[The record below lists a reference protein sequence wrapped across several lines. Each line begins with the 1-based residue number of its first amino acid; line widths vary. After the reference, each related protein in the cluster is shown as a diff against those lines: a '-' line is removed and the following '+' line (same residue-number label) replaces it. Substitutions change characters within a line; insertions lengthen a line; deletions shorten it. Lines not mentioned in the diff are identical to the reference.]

1 MNKKQFSLL
10 ACTALLCACQP
21 AQKQTTITGTL
32 TGMESDTL
40 IVNYFAVSDLSRR
53 TLNTDTVALQE
64 GKFTCR
70 LENDSVPMEVYF
82 YAKPRNGAPMKLL
95 RKSMGVVA
103 FPGETV
109 ELSGSMDEY
118 HMKGNA
124 FHQAYEEVRAL
135 CKPYEDKM
143 HEVTQVIMGMQSDG
157 TLTPER
163 LDSLRQIYE
172 PINADMKK
180 VKEDYIRQHPDEDI
194 SVYLISDLGK
204 EAGDLL
210 DLIGKKAQNGPMA
223 PLYKS
228 MKEAIA
234 QQKAREEARKNM
246 VEGAVAPD
254 FTLKDLQG
262 KDLTLS
268 SLRGK
273 YVVLD
278 FWGSWCGW
286 CIKGI
291 PDMKKYYEKYKDR
304 MEILGVD
311 CRDTEEKWKA
321 AVEKHELPWLHVRN
335 TDEAD
340 ITIKYGIQGYPTK
353 IVIDP
358 EGKVAKIVVG
368 EDPAFYKYLDELFK

>member
-1 MNKKQFSLL
+1 MKQKTLGLL

-32 TGMESDTL
+32 AGVESDTL
-40 IVNYFAVSDLSRR
+40 IVNYFAVSDLSRSTIHR
-53 TLNTDTVALQE
+53 DTIALQN
-64 GKFTCR
+64 GSFTCQ
-70 LENDSVPMEVYF
+70 LENDSVPMEAFF
-82 YAKPRNGAPMKLL
+82 YAQPRNGAATASL
-95 RKSMGVVA
+95 RKTITVVT

-109 ELSGSMDEY
+109 EVSGSMDDY

-135 CKPYEDKM
+135 YKPYEDKM
-143 HEVTQVIMGMQSDG
+143 HKVTQVIMGMQSDG
-157 TLTPER
+157 TLTPQR

-194 SVYLISDLGK
+194 SVYLISDFGK
-204 EAGDLL
+204 TASDLL
-210 DLIGKKAQNGPMA
+210 DLIGEKAQNGPMA
-223 PLYKS
+223 PLYKA
-228 MKEAIA
+228 MKEAIER
-234 QQKAREEARKNM
+234 QKAREEARKNM

-311 CRDTEEKWKA
+311 CNDTEEKWKA

-340 ITIKYGIQGYPTK
+340 ITVKYGIQGYPTK

>member
-64 GKFTCR
+64 GKFTCQ

-124 FHQAYEEVRAL
+124 FHQAYEEVRTL

-143 HEVTQVIMGMQSDG
+143 HEITQVIMGMQSDG

-194 SVYLISDLGK
+194 SVYLLSDLGK

-210 DLIGKKAQNGPMA
+210 DLIGEKAQNGPMA
-223 PLYKS
+223 PLYKA

-273 YVVLD
+273 YIVLD

-321 AVEKHELPWLHVRN
+321 AVEKYELPWLHVRN
-335 TDEAD
+335 TDETD
-340 ITIKYGIQGYPTK
+340 ITVKYGIQGYPTK
-353 IVIDP
+353 IIIDP
-358 EGKVAKIVVG
+358 EGKVAKIVIG